1 MIRAKVETITGPL
14 TDAEYRQIMDLTTT
28 DIMVNRV
35 AWGKRTRLGGVL
47 EIAGIT
53 FTVLQRVAA

>member
-1 MIRAKVETITGPL
+1 VIRAKVEAITGPL
-14 TDAEYRQIMDLTTT
+14 NDDEFRQVLDLATT

-35 AWGKRTRLGGVL
+35 AWGKRTRVGGVI

-53 FTVLQRVAA
+53 LTVLRRVAA